1 MKRADAIWNKGT
13 DLIDDDGEVR
23 ELTDADFR
31 QMKPFSSLPPD
42 LQRSLLEINRGSV
55 TSQPGE
61 EQVKVKVSRSVVDR
75 FRAEGGDEGRP
86 GASRVAGRPSG
97 ELSYTL

>member
-75 FRAEGGDEGRP
+75 FRAEGADWETKVDRALREWLDDHQ
-86 GASRVAGRPSG
+86 AS
-97 ELSYTL
+97 